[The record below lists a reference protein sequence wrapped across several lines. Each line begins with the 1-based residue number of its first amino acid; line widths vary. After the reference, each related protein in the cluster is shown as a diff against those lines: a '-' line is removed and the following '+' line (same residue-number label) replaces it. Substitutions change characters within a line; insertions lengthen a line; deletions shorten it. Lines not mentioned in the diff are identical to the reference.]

1 MGYRNV
7 KDLWYSLGR
16 GPVLEDCL
24 EPLLDDKGACHLIN
38 IAMLNGEAHLYVI
51 HRVCEPEYLLQ
62 LEYFSE
68 PQIDRPSDEGEVER
82 DSADLQ
88 VDRPSVEGQVER
100 ESAEKEVQIEIG
112 VADVEAVG
120 EAEVQTIAPE
130 VDVLADIEGMVEDVE
145 DVGVLDVG
153 VEDAVEDVGVEAE
166 VEVEDVGVE
175 AEVEVEDVGVEAEND
190 SKEARAD
197 ARPSQVEMDAR
208 PSQVEENARPGK
220 GRSSC
225 HRTLVLQKR
234 TLRSGSSKEKRTL
247 VRNWNCKSESRLFL
261 PRNWV

>member
-1 MGYRNV
+1 MANSHIEVVFHHGGKFENNGTFGYHYGETTTIKIDPDRWSYFEILSILKEMGYRNV

-62 LEYFSE
+62 LECISE

-88 VDRPSVEGQVER
+88 VDRPSVEGEVER

-130 VDVLADIEGMVEDVE
+130 VEPESEVHPEMIEVEVDVLADIEGMVEDV
-145 DVGVLDVG
+145 G
-153 VEDAVEDVGVEAE
+153 VE
-166 VEVEDVGVE
+166 
-175 AEVEVEDVGVEAEND
+175 
-190 SKEARAD
+190 
-197 ARPSQVEMDAR
+197 
-208 PSQVEENARPGK
+208 
-220 GRSSC
+220 
-225 HRTLVLQKR
+225 
-234 TLRSGSSKEKRTL
+234 
-247 VRNWNCKSESRLFL
+247 
-261 PRNWV
+261 